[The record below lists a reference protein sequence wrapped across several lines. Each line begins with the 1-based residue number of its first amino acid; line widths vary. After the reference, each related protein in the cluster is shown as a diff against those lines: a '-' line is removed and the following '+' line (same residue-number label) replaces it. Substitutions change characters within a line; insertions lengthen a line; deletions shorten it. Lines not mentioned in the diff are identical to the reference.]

1 MWKRMANAAGRG
13 ALIVFEGV
21 DRCGKSTQVKKLG
34 EYLAATSTPCEV
46 SRFPNRETPIGK
58 ILNSYL
64 TNKDVAL
71 EDRAVHLLFS
81 ANRWECRDR
90 IVQVL
95 NAGTTVVL
103 DRYAYSGVAFTS
115 AKGIDLEWCKD
126 PDRGLPEPDVVIYMQ
141 LSIEDAAKRGEYG
154 QERYE
159 NVDFQ
164 RKVEAIFQQK
174 LKDSTWVVLDGRK
187 TIDELH
193 LEIQRVAGDAIARA
207 RTTPVGAL
215 WSK

>member
-1 MWKRMANAAGRG
+1 MKMANSVARG

-34 EYLAATSTPCEV
+34 EHLSAASIPYEV
-46 SRFPNRETPIGK
+46 GRFPNRETPIGK

-64 TNKDVAL
+64 TNKEEAL

-81 ANRWECRDR
+81 ANRWECRER
-90 IVQVL
+90 L
-95 NAGTTVVL
+95 LRSLHEGKTVIL

-115 AKGIDLEWCKD
+115 AKGIDVEWCKN
-126 PDRGLPEPDVVIYMQ
+126 PDRGLPRPDVVVYMK

-159 NVDFQ
+159 NVQFQ
-164 RKVEAIFQQK
+164 RKVQSIFEEH
-174 LKDSTWVVLDGRK
+174 LKEPGWVVLDARK
-187 TIDELH
+187 SVDHLHDEIRRLA
-193 LEIQRVAGDAIARA
+193 VDVIARA
-207 RTTPVGAL
+207 QTTPLRSL
-215 WSK
+215 WTDS